1 MIKVFNASDTSF
13 SNNGDKILQ
22 PLKAVIY
29 KEDNGEYYLDLE
41 VSIKDAEW
49 IVNDNIIR
57 ADVPSAWG
65 GAQNFRV
72 YNPYK

>member
-13 SNNGDKILQ
+13 ASNGDKILQ

-41 VSIKDAEW
+41 VSIK
-49 IVNDNIIR
+49 
-57 ADVPSAWG
+57 
-65 GAQNFRV
+65 AQCYLCLKRV
-72 YNPYK
+72 LRL